1 MSLIRPK
8 PDAIWSIHGTC
19 VDRLAVFAIQVQI
32 GVSKFET
39 SALKLNTMST
49 LTAALAKF

>member
-1 MSLIRPK
+1 MVNLPLQSY
-8 PDAIWSIHGTC
+8 PDSNTFTY
-19 VDRLAVFAIQVQI
+19 VDRLAVFAIPVQI